1 MKKCRQ
7 VSQYT
12 KTGKLV
18 RSYSSIVEAENCTGI
33 CRSSISAA
41 ALKKL
46 RFSGDYIWRFFEA
59 PQLPSEEMPQ
69 PYIRSSPVH
78 QYSKDGKYLRTF
90 PSYTVAGKE
99 LYLTPSSI
107 AGAMK
112 HEERSCGGFLWRRYK
127 VDQLPSENIPYDKRS
142 LRIFPVSQ
150 YTVKGKLVKTHP
162 NSRVASIETH
172 IPRHQIL
179 DAAHPEEHRTAGGY
193 IWRRYEQQQLTA
205 EDIALSMGSWVH

>member
-1 MKKCRQ
+1 MRTSKK

-12 KTGKLV
+12 SAGKFV
-18 RSYSSIVEAENCTGI
+18 RTYPSIVEAECCTGI
-33 CRSSISAA
+33 CRSTISAA

-46 RFSGDYIWRFFEA
+46 RLAGGYIWRFFEVA
-59 PQLPSEEMPQ
+59 QLPSEEMPQ
-69 PYIRSSPVH
+69 QYISSSPVY
-78 QYSKDGKYLRTF
+78 QYSKDGKYLCTF
-90 PSYTVAGKE
+90 PNYIAAGE
-99 LYLTPSSI
+99 ALYLTPSSI

-127 VDQLPSENIPYDKRS
+127 VDQLPSENIPCDKRS
-142 LRIFPVSQ
+142 LRIFPISQ

-193 IWRRYEQQQLTA
+193 IWRRYEQQQLTE
-205 EDIALSMGSWVH
+205 EDIALSMGAWVH